1 MMNFTKDTANKQLHV
16 MRTFNAPQEKVWK
29 AWTDSTILDQWW
41 GPKPWNA
48 KTKIMDFRVGGMW
61 LYTMVGPDGSNNE
74 MWSKVEFNA
83 INAPYSFESTNF
95 FCDENGDRLPA
106 FPNTTHWA
114 VNMKEENGV
123 TTVNVTLT
131 FDELAG
137 LEKLVAMGF
146 QGGFTMG
153 LQQLEE
159 LLQETV

>member
-1 MMNFTKDTANKQLHV
+1 MMNFTQDTANKKLHIA
-16 MRTFNAPQEKVWK
+16 RTFNAPQEKVWK

-41 GPKPWNA
+41 GPKPWRA
-48 KTKIMDFRVGGMW
+48 ETKTMDFRVGGIW
-61 LYTMVGPDGSNNE
+61 LYTMVGPDGTNNG

-83 INAPYSFESTNF
+83 IDAPHSFESTNF
-95 FCDENGDRLPA
+95 FCDENGNHLPA

-146 QGGFTMG
+146 EGGFTMG
-153 LQQLEE
+153 LQQLED